1 MKGGWSTLKV
11 VVDTSFVLPLA
22 LAEARSLKARMKWSQ
37 WVSAGTEILAP
48 TLLAYE
54 VPASLRNKVH
64 RDLLKQDE
72 ARMALDLLFA
82 LPINLVRPTDLHRQ
96 AYDAAEELLLPT
108 AYDCH
113 FLVLAELLQAELW
126 TLDEK
131 FQGKAVGRYANTH
144 TIAAEAPK
152 ST

>member
-1 MKGGWSTLKV
+1 MKGGQSNLPV

-22 LAEARSLKARMKWSQ
+22 LAEARSLKVRKKWSQ
-37 WVSAGTEILAP
+37 WISSGTEIVAP

-54 VPASLRNKVH
+54 IPASLRNKVH

-72 ARMALDLLFA
+72 ARMALELLFA

-96 AYDAAEELLLPT
+96 AYDAAEALSLPT

-113 FLVLAELLQAELW
+113 FLVLAEQLRAELW
-126 TLDEK
+126 TLDER
-131 FQGKAVGRYANTH
+131 FQSKAVGRYPNTH
-144 TIAAEAPK
+144 TIAAAAPR
-152 ST
+152 